1 MDKVFKSQN
10 NIDLLYEII
19 STSIFDE
26 FNYDIEDKYDEI
38 LQKAIEYVWM
48 NVDHIPPKSI
58 TVEKYLDMMNIKV
71 ISLVIPVIKKDLH
84 QPKNQ
89 ISQPPKQQIREEPP
103 KPLQPIPP
111 PRITTQSA
119 KDNSSIDET
128 NQKYNDLIK
137 LRDTD
142 LPHPVQKPL
151 QTLSPPEIPQQ
162 QIVQK
167 IIREDPHPTSQ
178 IMPQSVVQ
186 KTARDEPIQQPKIDT
201 FVNTPSAPLMQS
213 VVPKIAREEPVK
225 EKKILILSTK
235 QRDFLNSKD
244 INNFSISINKKGETQ
259 NNKLIRG
266 NANVIYNIPAM
277 KSNIHS
283 VEIKDQNLF
292 IQKISIPFTKKL
304 LNNPYIL
311 FNINDVEI
319 PFISDIQNSNYIYYK
334 PVIKRNINISNK
346 DNIAIKIYDNDKTLI
361 NIDTDKYVVK
371 GIEKMDKGVKIKTE
385 HKSGIEVGDK
395 MYFYDTRPHDPIFI
409 TFNSVDGKT
418 QYNMFK
424 MEVNDITYK
433 FSVIGF
439 DKITNLGH
447 INFKTFMNNDDDN
460 YLYIVSNKN
469 GMSKTE
475 YFQIKD
481 ITPDYL
487 VLGTFPQ
494 PDIEIIKIGYAI
506 RDKMGYQNNLR
517 LFNEKGCIVSE
528 IQDDGIVVDIVMDDT
543 LNNVKENDI
552 FYVSSKNQI
561 IIIGETY

>member
-10 NIDLLYEII
+10 NIDWLYEII
-19 STSIFDE
+19 STNIQDE
-26 FNYDIEDKYDEI
+26 FDYDIEDKYDEI
-38 LQKAIEYVWM
+38 LQKAIEYVWI
-48 NVDHIPPKSI
+48 NVEHIPPKSI

-71 ISLVIPVIKKDLH
+71 ISLVIPVIKKDL
-84 QPKNQ
+84 QPIKT
-89 ISQPPKQQIREEPP
+89 PPSKQQIREEPVQP

-151 QTLSPPEIPQQ
+151 QTPPTPQLQ
-162 QIVQK
+162 QPSQSVIQK
-167 IIREDPHPTSQ
+167 IIREEPQ
-178 IMPQSVVQ
+178 ILPQSVVQ
-186 KTARDEPIQQPKIDT
+186 KTVREEPIQQPKIDT
-201 FVNTPSAPLMQS
+201 SVISKPLSLPQS
-213 VVPKIAREEPVK
+213 MVPKIARDEPIK
-225 EKKILILSTK
+225 EKKIMILSTK

-244 INNFSISINKKGETQ
+244 INNFVISVNKKGETQ

-266 NANVIYNIPAM
+266 NANVIYNIPAI
-277 KSNIHS
+277 KNNIHS
-283 VEIKDQNLF
+283 VEIKDSNLS

-311 FNINDVEI
+311 VNINDVEI

-334 PVIKRNINISNK
+334 PVIKRSINISNK
-346 DNIAIKIYDNDKTLI
+346 DNIAIKIFDNDKTLI
-361 NIDTDKYVVK
+361 NIETDKYGVK

-385 HKSGIEVGDK
+385 QKSGIEVGDK

-433 FSVIGF
+433 FSVIGS

-494 PDIEIIKIGYAI
+494 LDIEVIKLGYAI

-528 IQDDGIVVDIVMDDT
+528 IQDDGLVVDVVMDDT

-552 FYVSSKNQI
+552 FYISSKNQI